1 MAIEQKNKSIL
12 NRAVNYGKRKTP
24 HKKTI
29 RAFLRKQ
36 EIQLFPAIETFNKDR
51 EKGV

>member
-1 MAIEQKNKSIL
+1 MGNEKLRI
-12 NRAVNYGKRKTP
+12 
-24 HKKTI
+24 KKTI